1 MAYITQ
7 DKQTKRACHQEDE
20 MSSRATD
27 PVLWQPAIIVNY
39 TLESLLHRIRIGLV
53 SNLDFAIRV
62 LIKLDIV
69 SAIKTS
75 MIQNKQRCR
84 ESSATS
90 RKERKKSANIFRTT
104 INNIPWVDVLSGQN
118 NIFLNHGLLPSST
131 REIGKLFLDYIWAE
145 LVPLQPF
152 SLSLRWVRGHFS
164 LALNFLAQNKC

>member
-1 MAYITQ
+1 MQ

-20 MSSRATD
+20 MSLRATD

-53 SNLDFAIRV
+53 SNLDFAIRI

-90 RKERKKSANIFRTT
+90 KKREKKVLIFSE
-104 INNIPWVDVLSGQN
+104 PQ
-118 NIFLNHGLLPSST
+118 ST
-131 REIGKLFLDYIWAE
+131 KFPE
-145 LVPLQPF
+145 
-152 SLSLRWVRGHFS
+152 
-164 LALNFLAQNKC
+164 